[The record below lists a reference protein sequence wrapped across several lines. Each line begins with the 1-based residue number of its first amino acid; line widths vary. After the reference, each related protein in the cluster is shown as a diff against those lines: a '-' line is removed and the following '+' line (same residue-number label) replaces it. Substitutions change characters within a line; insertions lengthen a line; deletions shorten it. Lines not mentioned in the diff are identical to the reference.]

1 MLPGHPHRPTITPLI
16 TILPTPAGLIKIN
29 AHGFSKHK
37 RALSQAGLIQ
47 INTPLR
53 EQI

>member
-37 RALSQAGLIQ
+37 CALSKAGLTQ
-47 INTPLR
+47 INIPSR
-53 EQI
+53 ERI